1 MYFIFQ
7 QHWVQGSNLI
17 ILSNFIISSNHKTSP
32 SPCLYS
38 STAHSAWPSSHV
50 FTSLV
55 TSITEVTSLNTSLLD
70 SSLNPIFSN
79 ILILAMFSILI
90 FTSYLLIPNFSTPY
104 LSMSSMA
111 SHPIFF
117 PLASISAIMISASA
131 HPSPLRNKL
140 VSPTIEEISP
150 LLCKL
155 SLLRTM
161 KVHLSL
167 SSLQF
172 FCISFSCSKVSGSDP
187 VSSCNSSDFIH
198 LWYLSTWASL

>member
-38 STAHSAWPSSHV
+38 STTHSVWPSSHV

-55 TSITEVTSLNTSLLD
+55 TSIPKVTSLNTSLLD

-90 FTSYLLIPNFSTPY
+90 LTSYLLIPNFSTPY
-104 LSMSSMA
+104 LSNHDLS
-111 SHPIFF
+111 
-117 PLASISAIMISASA
+117 LRTSISTQEQVGVSNHRRDLATVMQTFLVEDNECALVPVLPPGLL
-131 HPSPLRNKL
+131 HLLLLLQGKWLR
-140 VSPTIEEISP
+140 PCQ
-150 LLCKL
+150 LLQ
-155 SLLRTM
+155 LLRLHPF
-161 KVHLSL
+161 VVLIHVGL
-167 SSLQF
+167 
-172 FCISFSCSKVSGSDP
+172 P
-187 VSSCNSSDFIH
+187 VGD
-198 LWYLSTWASL
+198 